1 MTEKKDRM
9 IFPDIDPV
17 ALELGPLVIRWY
29 ALSYV
34 VGILLAYVYVNWL
47 DRLQAARENI
57 PTYFN
62 DKARDDLIMYAVLG
76 IILGGRIG
84 YILFYNLPYYMGH
97 PVEILHI
104 WQGGMSFHGGLLGIF
119 AAYYLFARKYKLQ
132 WLRIMDYL
140 ATAAPMGLFFGRLAN
155 FVNGELYGR
164 VTDSSWGMIF
174 PQSDGLPRHPSQLY
188 EATFEGLVLF
198 IILYFVSTRTRALQ
212 YVGLVGGLFLAG
224 YGIARFG
231 VEFFREPDA
240 QLGFILGPLSMGQML
255 CLPMIAAGLWL
266 AFTAKPAAKK

>member
-1 MTEKKDRM
+1 MV
-9 IFPDIDPV
+9 FPDIDPV
-17 ALELGPLVIRWY
+17 ALELGPFIVRWY

-34 VGILLAYVYVNWL
+34 LGIVLGYLYVNWL
-47 DRLQAARENI
+47 DRLQATREKI
-57 PTYFN
+57 STYFS

-76 IILGGRIG
+76 IILGGRLG
-84 YILFYNLPYYMGH
+84 YVLFYNFNYYSSH
-97 PVEILHI
+97 PGEILHI

-119 AAYYLFARKYKLQ
+119 AAYYLFARKYKLK

-140 ATAAPMGLFFGRLAN
+140 AVATPIGLFFGRLAN

-164 VTDSSWGMIF
+164 VTESSWGMVF
-174 PQSDGLPRHPSQLY
+174 PHSDGLPRHPSQLY

-198 IILYFVSTRTRALQ
+198 IILFFVATRTRALQ

-231 VEFFREPDA
+231 IEFFREPDA
-240 QLGFILGPLSMGQML
+240 QLGFILGPLSMGQLL
-255 CLPMIAAGLWL
+255 CMPMIAVGMWL
-266 AFTAKPAAKK
+266 AITAKPVARK